1 MTKVLIIVDKFK
13 GSLTAQEVA
22 SIIASQFQKQ
32 IPGVITCEL
41 PLADGGDGTLDA
53 VSHFGHE
60 TLQIATIDPLGREI
74 QVPVLR
80 IGDRVLCEMAK
91 STGLWNLS
99 SEERNPRITSSY
111 GFGVVIKEVASRG
124 FRNILLGIGGS
135 ATNDVGTGM
144 LSALGYRFLDKEGKT
159 ICLNKERDT
168 LPGFMQKNL
177 PLGFMTGACLEKIV
191 TIDSSGVLDYLKGL
205 NIEVACDVNNPLT
218 GIYGASHVYGP
229 QKGASPQDVK
239 FLERGVVHFAAVC
252 KDFFGKDFS
261 ELPGAGA
268 AGGMGFALA
277 AFLDAKLLS
286 GWRVIFDFLDV
297 DNQIED
303 ATLVITGEGRVDGQ
317 SLSGKLLDGIIEVT
331 MRHRK
336 RLWVIC
342 GDNLLTDRELEIAG
356 IEHLFSISKLQ
367 PSKDKAIANAKEYL
381 EKISNQAATFF
392 NSTTSN

>member
-13 GSLTAQEVA
+13 GSLTAREVA

-60 TLQIATIDPLGREI
+60 TLQITTIDPLGREI

-80 IGDRVLCEMAK
+80 IGDKVLCEMAK
-91 STGLWNLS
+91 STGLWSLAQKD
-99 SEERNPRITSSY
+99 RDPRITSSY
-111 GFGVVIKEVASRG
+111 GFGIVIKEVARMG

-144 LSALGYRFLDKEGKT
+144 LSALGYRFLNSEGNS
-159 ICLNKERDT
+159 ICLSPKCG
-168 LPGFMQKNL
+168 LPM
-177 PLGFMTGACLEKIV
+177 GFMTGACLEKIA
-191 TIDSSGVLDYLKGL
+191 TIDSSGVPDYLKGL

-252 KDFFGKDFS
+252 NDYFGKDFS

-277 AFLDAKLLS
+277 AFLNAKLLS

-297 DNQIED
+297 DNHIKG
-303 ATLVITGEGRVDGQ
+303 ANLVITGEGRVDGQ
-317 SLSGKLLDGIIEVT
+317 SLSGKLLDGVLEVT
-331 MRHRK
+331 ARHKK
-336 RLWVIC
+336 RLWVLC
-342 GDNLLTDRELEIAG
+342 GDNLLTNRELEIAG
-356 IEHLFSISKLQ
+356 VERLFSISQLQ
-367 PSKDKAIANAKEYL
+367 PSKDKAIANAKNYL
-381 EKISNQAATFF
+381 EKISLEAATFF
-392 NSTTSN
+392 NSTASN

>member
-1 MTKVLIIVDKFK
+1 MTKVLIVVDKFK
-13 GSLTAQEVA
+13 GSLTAREVA
-22 SIIASQFQKQ
+22 SIIASQFKKK
-32 IPGVITCEL
+32 IPGIITCEL

-53 VSHFGHE
+53 VAHFGHE
-60 TLQIATIDPLGREI
+60 TLKISTIDPIGREI

-99 SEERNPRITSSY
+99 KEERNPKLTSSY
-111 GFGVVIKEVASRG
+111 GFGVVIKEVARMG

-144 LSALGYRFLDKEGKT
+144 LSALGYRFLNREGNP
-159 ICLNKERDT
+159 ICLEQGR
-168 LPGFMQKNL
+168 GF
-177 PLGFMTGACLEKIV
+177 PPGFMTGACLEKIAL
-191 TIDSSGVLDYLKGL
+191 IDSKEVPDFLKEL

-239 FLERGVVHFAAVC
+239 FLESGVVHFAGIC
-252 KDFFGKDFS
+252 KEFFGRDFS
-261 ELPGAGA
+261 EVPGAGA

-277 AFLDAKLLS
+277 AFLNARLLS

-297 DNQIED
+297 DNQIKD
-303 ATLVITGEGRVDGQ
+303 ANLVITGEGRVDGQ
-317 SLSGKLLDGIIEVT
+317 SLSGKLLDGVIEVT

-342 GDNLLTDRELEIAG
+342 GDNLLSDRELEMAG
-356 IEHLFSISKLQ
+356 VEKLFSISQLQ
-367 PSKDKAIANAKEYL
+367 PSKNKAIENAHNYL
-381 EKISNQAATFF
+381 KKISLEAATFF
-392 NSTTSN
+392 NSTASN